1 MEIYSKKQEEIHK
14 RKAEKEMEIKASMSE
29 KITKQKIRETKLNET
44 KMRYEGEIESFKKDL
59 SERLEKINE
68 RVSLID
74 KYSLSILDNK
84 EKGRKL

>member
-1 MEIYSKKQEEIHK
+1 
-14 RKAEKEMEIKASMSE
+14 MEIKASMSE